1 MPCPDP
7 QLVHAYVDGELDA
20 ESAVRVE
27 EHLAGCAACESI
39 RQEIEAVRSTLR
51 ARTTYHRLAPGRRA
65 AVLQKLDAEM
75 ASAPR
80 DTTAPPRRTWRTRQY
95 WAGTL
100 SGALAAGLVAVAV
113 PYFASRGDTN
123 LVVNDV
129 VGAHVRSL
137 LSNRLIDVESTDR
150 HTVKP
155 WFAGHV
161 DVSPPVADFVSENY
175 RLVGGRVDYVDGR
188 RAAVVVYRHGPHI
201 INVFVWPDV
210 GTRLPSRLITRNGY
224 HVACWKNASLAFCA
238 VSDTAVDELLG
249 LTRLLEAMTV
259 PDSRE

>member
-1 MPCPDP
+1 MPCPEP

-27 EHLAGCAACESI
+27 QHLAACAACEAV
-39 RQEIEAVRSTLR
+39 RQEIEAVRSALR
-51 ARTTYHRLAPGRRA
+51 SEATYHRLAPPRRDA
-65 AVLQKLDAEM
+65 MLQKLRGEM
-75 ASAPR
+75 RAARDETTEPR
-80 DTTAPPRRTWRTRQY
+80 FRARPTRQY
-95 WAGTL
+95 WAGAV
-100 SGALAAGLVAVAV
+100 SGALAAGLAAFAVALYM
-113 PYFASRGDTN
+113 PRADTA

-137 LSNRLIDVESTDR
+137 MSNRLIDVESSDH

-155 WFAGHV
+155 WFAGHA
-161 DVSPPVADFVSENY
+161 DVSPPVADFVRENY

-188 RAAVVVYRHGPHI
+188 RAAVVVYRHGAHV
-201 INVFVWPDV
+201 INVFTWPDS
-210 GTRLPSRLITRNGY
+210 GTHLPSRLLTRNGY

-249 LTRLLEAMTV
+249 LTHLLEAMTV

>member
-27 EHLAGCAACESI
+27 AHLAGCATCESA
-39 RQEIEAVRSTLR
+39 RQEIESVRSTLR
-51 ARTTYHRLAPGRRA
+51 AQTTYHRPAPERRA
-65 AVLQKLDAEM
+65 AVLKKLRAEM
-75 ASAPR
+75 ASAPQE
-80 DTTAPPRRTWRTRQY
+80 TTEPSRHTWRTRQY
-95 WAGTL
+95 WAGAV
-100 SGALAAGLVAVAV
+100 SGALAAGLVAVAI
-113 PYFASRGDTN
+113 PFFASRGNAD

-137 LSNRLIDVESTDR
+137 LSSRLIDVASSDR

-155 WFAGHV
+155 WFAGHA
-161 DVSPPVADFVSENY
+161 DVSPPVADFVRENY

-188 RAAVVVYRHGPHI
+188 RAAVVVYQHGPHV
-201 INVFVWPDV
+201 INVFAWPDS
-210 GTRLPSRLITRNGY
+210 GTHLPSRLVTRNGY